1 MYVLTGVA
9 RRLDDR
15 VERALELPAIGAG
28 RDDLLHVLRCD
39 QPHLLLVLTEEHEP
53 PPGLP
58 REDS

>member
-15 VERALELPAIGAG
+15 VERALELPAVRAG
-28 RDDLLHVLRCD
+28 RNDLLDVLRCD
-39 QPHLLLVLTEEHEP
+39 QPHLLLVLPEEHEP

-58 REDS
+58 GEDC